1 MNKTLREILARK
13 SRRLE
18 TVPDAFVNFSIQFQ
32 KDTLSDIVSLLSTLD
47 REGGNIALTQ
57 RNLVLIEEIGNGITE
72 LFSGDDYLDA
82 VAAFAG
88 EFDVQQTINSSY
100 FQELVDDYQEPIIAT
115 ELVERGKTNAIGLLV
130 DDAIVD
136 NIANPIKSQISSAVS
151 SKASY
156 TDTLN
161 VIRTLWTGDDN
172 LDGLL
177 QRYSRQIVSD
187 AFAMTDASYGKT
199 VSDELGLDWFLYTGG
214 LIKTTRC
221 FCKERNGKFYHRK
234 EIEGWGMG
242 KGIGA
247 CRSGE
252 LWAGSMRGTNSET
265 IFIMRGGYNCQH
277 NFGAVSES
285 VVPQVDIE
293 RAQNLGFI

>member
-1 MNKTLREILARK
+1 MNRTLREILERR

-32 KDTLSDIVSLLSTLD
+32 KDTLADVVSLLSSLD
-47 REGGNIALTQ
+47 RDGGNIALTE
-57 RNLVLIEEIGNGITE
+57 RNLVLIEEIGNGIAE
-72 LFSGDDYLDA
+72 LFNGDDYLDA

-88 EFDVQQTINSSY
+88 EFDLQKQINASY
-100 FQELVDDYQEPIIAT
+100 FDELIEGYQEPIIAGQ
-115 ELVERGKTNAIGLLV
+115 LVERGKTNAIRLLV
-130 DDAIVD
+130 DEAIVD
-136 NIANPIKSQISSAVS
+136 NIANPIRSQIASAVS

-187 AFAMTDASYGKT
+187 AFAMTDASYGKV

-221 FCKERNGKFYHRK
+221 FCKQRNGKFYHRK
-234 EIEGWGMG
+234 EIEQWGMG

-247 CRSGE
+247 CASGE
-252 LWAGSMRGTNSET
+252 LWAGAMKGTNAET

-277 NFGAVSES
+277 NFGAVSEA
-285 VVPQVDIE
+285 VVPKEDIE
-293 RAQNLGFI
+293 RAKNLGFL